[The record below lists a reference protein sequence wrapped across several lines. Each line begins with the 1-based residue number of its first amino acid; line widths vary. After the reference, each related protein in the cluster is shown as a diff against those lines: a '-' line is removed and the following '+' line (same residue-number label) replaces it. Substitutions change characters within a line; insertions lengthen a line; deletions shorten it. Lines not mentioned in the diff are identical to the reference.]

1 MVFGGNCSGYYSENL
16 KIGIDFRQTL
26 TYDYLQKRG
35 ETK

>member
-1 MVFGGNCSGYYSENL
+1 MGFGGICLGYYSENL
-16 KIGIDFRQTL
+16 KNGIDFRQTL